1 MIRIKKCPVC
11 GKEFVPHGLKNH
23 IINAGMSELWN
34 NLKKKPHKDF
44 YDKHVKIIKKSKK
57 TLAFYRI
64 K

>member
-1 MIRIKKCPVC
+1 MR
-11 GKEFVPHGLKNH
+11 
-23 IINAGMSELWN
+23 
-34 NLKKKPHKDF
+34 KPHKDF